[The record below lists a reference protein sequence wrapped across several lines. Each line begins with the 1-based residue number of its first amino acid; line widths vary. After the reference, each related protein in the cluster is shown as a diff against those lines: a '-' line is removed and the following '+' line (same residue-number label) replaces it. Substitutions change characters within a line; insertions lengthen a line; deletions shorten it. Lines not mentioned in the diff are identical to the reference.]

1 MMHKTKILLAAVTV
15 VMLAGCGVNTSDNV
29 NVNSRDITY
38 FQDKRTDLCFAL
50 VATRKTGD
58 LNTSGVGLTEVP
70 CEAVKEYL
78 K

>member
-1 MMHKTKILLAAVTV
+1 MMHKTKIILAALTV

-29 NVNSRDITY
+29 NVRSSDITY

-58 LNTSGVGLTEVP
+58 FNTSGVGLTEVP